1 MRERFFLIASA
12 LAPVC
17 AICGMSMGVPVVL
30 NSESFSRLPAV
41 GCWAKAGWAATSA
54 AAAKPKGK
62 IFIVS
67 SRIVQPFL
75 DCHADTRDRNVF
87 VGHPPYADS
96 MSSRPPLDQ
105 RRIGRLHVGAT
116 PAPHPELTL

>member
-1 MRERFFLIASA
+1 MRAMFFLMASA

-17 AICGMSMGVPVVL
+17 GICGISIGVPVVL

-41 GCWAKAGWAATSA
+41 GCWARAGWARSA
-54 AAAKPKGK
+54 VAARLKDK

-75 DCHADTRDRNVF
+75 DCHADTPDRNAF
-87 VGHPPYADS
+87 GAPPPYDDPHLA
-96 MSSRPPLDQ
+96 RPPLDQ
-105 RRIGRLHVGAT
+105 RRIGRLHVGAA
-116 PAPHPELTL
+116 PAPACH